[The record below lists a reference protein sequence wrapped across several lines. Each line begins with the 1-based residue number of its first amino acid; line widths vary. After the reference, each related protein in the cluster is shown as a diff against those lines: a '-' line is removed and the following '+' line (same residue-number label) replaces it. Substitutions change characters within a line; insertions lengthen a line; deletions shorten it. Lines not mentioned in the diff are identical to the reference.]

1 MPMPNDGE
9 TRQDFID
16 RCVPMILNEGTAD
29 DNDQA
34 VAICNSM
41 WEDRKEKQM
50 EYSKPLEITEFKAAG
65 DDWVVEGYV
74 STFSNVDEGRDM
86 VMPGAF
92 QKTLKGGPKVRF
104 LMSHDPAL
112 VLGVP
117 RQLKEDKKG
126 LFGAFKISKTQLG
139 GDVRQLLLD
148 GALDSFSI
156 GYIPVEWKI
165 VSEDIR
171 QLDEIKLYEASLVSL
186 PMNPEATVTRVKYM
200 SLVDRTAHLKHEL
213 SELLNDFRGPASHAD
228 RPLSETKRNEI
239 EALLTLCAGFDDVR
253 NALKDVLNPTWH
265 GSELTMR
272 KLASA
277 KRRLA
282 NIIQE

>member
-9 TRQDFID
+9 SRDDFMS
-16 RCVPMILNEGTAD
+16 RCVPMVMDDGTAD

-41 WEDRKEKQM
+41 WDDRKDKPM
-50 EYSKPLEITEFKAAG
+50 EYSKPLEITEFKSAG

-74 STFSNVDEGRDM
+74 STFENVDEGRDM

-92 QKTLKGGPKVRF
+92 KNTLKSGPKVRF

-117 RQLKEDKKG
+117 KQLKEDKKG

-148 GALDSFSI
+148 EAIDSFSI
-156 GYIPVEWKI
+156 GYIPVDWKI
-165 VSEDIR
+165 VDEDVR
-171 QLDEIKLYEASLVSL
+171 QLDEIRLYEASLVSL
-186 PMNPEATVTRVKYM
+186 PMNPEAVVTRVKYM
-200 SLVDRTAHLKHEL
+200 SLVDRTAHIKHEL

-239 EALLTLCAGFDDVR
+239 EQLLTLCAGFDDVR
-253 NALKDVLNPTWH
+253 TTLQNILNPAWH

-272 KLASA
+272 KLASVK
-277 KRRLA
+277 KRMAHLL
-282 NIIQE
+282 QE